1 MTNHDTTINS
11 VPGLLVPVFQR
22 DLHMPQSDLVS
33 NKNVQK
39 LQTLQKPIKPENKA
53 KT

>member
-11 VPGLLVPVFQR
+11 VPGISFPR

>member
-1 MTNHDTTINS
+1 
-11 VPGLLVPVFQR
+11 
-22 DLHMPQSDLVS
+22 MPQSDLVS

-39 LQTLQKPIKPENKA
+39 LQTLQKPIKPDNKA